1 MMGSVNQKAILKEI
15 KRRVQAVQEA
25 EARPKFDLTNHL
37 FPKQLDF
44 VNDPSKRKS
53 AVCSRR
59 SGKSEAC
66 VGDLIN
72 TCNSEPNVNCAYI
85 TLTRVSAKKIIW
97 RIIKRVLKEYQIPVS
112 KIDEGELSVEFANG
126 SMLYISGAKD
136 ASEIE
141 KFRGMSLRKVY
152 IDEGQSFRSYI
163 KELID
168 DIIDPATWDVD
179 GTICLIGT
187 PGAVPVGFFHDI
199 THSDGWSN
207 HKWTIFDNPFIKLK
221 SKKDP
226 EEILK
231 QTLIQRGVDR
241 TDPSIQREFFGNWT
255 ADTNSL
261 VFRFNKS
268 RNIILQLPPK
278 LTYIFG
284 IDLGYNDA
292 DAIAVL
298 GYENTTGRVYLVEE
312 FVKNKLGISDL
323 VLEIERLKEKYEPVK
338 MVMDAG
344 ALGKKIQEEIR
355 TRHGIPIEAAD
366 KNRKLEFIELMNDDL
381 RTEKLLALPGSR
393 FEEDCLLVQWNRED
407 PVKPKIS
414 DMYHSD
420 ICDAVLYAWRECRHY
435 FKVDVPKPLHRD
447 SDAYMD
453 ALEAKEAEAME
464 AKLRGDTEDWGV
476 EDDDLNNVFGDDD
489 DFGF

>member
-1 MMGSVNQKAILKEI
+1 MSSGVSDKAILKEI
-15 KRRVQAVQEA
+15 KRRVQAAQEA
-25 EARPKFDLTNHL
+25 EARPKFELNQHL
-37 FPKQLDF
+37 FPKQLEF
-44 VNDPSKRKS
+44 VKDPAKRKS

-66 VGDLIN
+66 VGDLVE
-72 TCNSEPNVNCAYI
+72 TCNSEPNINCAYI

-97 RIIKRVLKEYQIPVS
+97 RILKRVLNDYQIATK
-112 KIDEGELSVEFANG
+112 KIDESELSIEFANG

-136 ASEIE
+136 SSEIE

-152 IDEGQSFRSYI
+152 IDEGQSFRGYI

-207 HKWTIFDNPFIKLK
+207 HKWTIFDNPFIKIK

-226 EEILK
+226 QEILE
-231 QTLIQRGVDR
+231 QTLKQRGVDR

-261 VFRFNKS
+261 VFRFNKD
-268 RNIILQLPPK
+268 RNTTLTLPK
-278 LTYIFG
+278 DLLYIFG
-284 IDLGYNDA
+284 IDLGYNDS

-298 GYENTTGRVYLVEE
+298 GYSMATNKVYLVEE
-312 FVKNKLGISDL
+312 FVKNKLGITDL
-323 VLEIERLKEKYEPVK
+323 VLEIERLKLKYDPVK

-355 TRHGIPIEAAD
+355 TRHAIPVEAAD
-366 KNRKLEFIELMNDDL
+366 KNRKLEFIELLNDDL
-381 RTEKLLALPGSR
+381 RTQRLMAIPSTR

-407 PVKPKIS
+407 PTKPKVS

-420 ICDAVLYAWRECRHY
+420 ICDAVLYGWREAKHY
-435 FKVDVPKPLHRD
+435 IKNELVAKPIDGSPEWL
-447 SDAYMD
+447 A
-453 ALEAKEAEAME
+453 ALEEREVEAFEAQE
-464 AKLRGDTEDWGV
+464 RGDTDNWGV
-476 EDDDLNNVFGDDD
+476 DDSDLKTAFGSDDTD
-489 DFGF
+489 WF

>member
-1 MMGSVNQKAILKEI
+1 MQKSITEKAIQKEL
-15 KRRVQAVQEA
+15 KRRLEAAKEA
-25 EARPKFDLTNHL
+25 EQRPKFDLATHL
-37 FPKQLDF
+37 FPRQLEF
-44 VNDPSKRKS
+44 INDPSKRKS

-66 VGDLIN
+66 AGDLLN
-72 TCNSEPNVNCAYI
+72 TCHNEPGVNCVYI

-97 RIIKRVLKEYQIPVS
+97 RIIKRVLNDYKLPVK
-112 KIDEGELSVEFANG
+112 KIDESELSIEFENG
-126 SMLYISGAKD
+126 SMLYVSGAKD

-152 IDEGQSFRSYI
+152 IDEGQSFRPYL

-187 PGAVPVGFFHDI
+187 PGAVPVGYFYDI

-226 EEILK
+226 QEILEH
-231 QTLIQRGVDR
+231 TLKQRGVDKS
-241 TDPSIQREFFGNWT
+241 DPSVQREFFGNWT

-261 VFRFNKS
+261 VYRFDKV
-268 RNIILQLPPK
+268 RNTVFELPK
-278 LTYIFG
+278 DLTYIFG
-284 IDLGYNDA
+284 IDLGYNDS

-298 GYENTTGRVYLVEE
+298 GYSYSANKVYLVEE
-312 FVKNKLGISDL
+312 FVKNKLGITDL
-323 VLEIERLKEKYEPVK
+323 VNEIERLKDKYGPVK

-355 TRHGIPIEAAD
+355 TRHAIPVEAAD
-366 KNRKLEFIELMNDDL
+366 KNRKLEFIELLNDDL
-381 RTEKLLALPGSR
+381 RTQRLLAVPKSR
-393 FEEDCLLVQWNRED
+393 FEEDCLLVQWDRTD
-407 PVKPKIS
+407 PTKPKIS
-414 DMYHSD
+414 DTYHSD
-420 ICDAVLYAWRECRHY
+420 ICDAVLYAWRECKHY
-435 FKVDVPKPLHRD
+435 IKQDTPSKAPAKNTQ
-447 SDAYMD
+447 AYMD
-453 ALEAKEAEAME
+453 QLEAQEAEALE
-464 AKLRGDTEDWGV
+464 RSKNGEIDDWGV
-476 EDDDLNNVFGDDD
+476 EQEDLDSLFEDPIE
-489 DFGF
+489 DF

>member
-1 MMGSVNQKAILKEI
+1 MSSDVSTKALQNEI
-15 KRRVQAVQEA
+15 KRRVQEA
-25 EARPKFDLTNHL
+25 QLAEQRPKFNLSDHL
-37 FPKQLDF
+37 FPRQLDF
-44 VNDPSKRKS
+44 VNDPAKRKS

-66 VGDLIN
+66 VGDLVS
-72 TCNSEPNVNCAYI
+72 TCDSEPNVNCAYI

-97 RIIKRVLKEYQIPVS
+97 RIIKRVLKDYAIAVT
-112 KIDEGELSVEFANG
+112 KIDEAELSIEFKNG

-152 IDEGQSFRSYI
+152 IDEGQSFRPYI

-187 PGAVPVGFFHDI
+187 PGPVPVGFFYDT

-207 HKWTIFDNPFIKLK
+207 HKWTLFDNPFIKLK

-226 EEILK
+226 QEILE
-231 QTLIQRGVDR
+231 QTLKQRGVDKS
-241 TDPSIQREFFGNWT
+241 DPSIQREFFGTWT

-261 VFRFNKS
+261 VFRFDKM
-268 RNIILQLPPK
+268 RNTTLSIPNDLM
-278 LTYIFG
+278 YIFG
-284 IDLGYNDA
+284 IDLGYNDS

-298 GYENTTGRVYLVEE
+298 GYSMATNKVYLVEE
-312 FVKNKLGISDL
+312 FVKNKLGITDL
-323 VLEIERLKEKYEPVK
+323 VNEIERLRSKYDPVK

-355 TRHGIPIEAAD
+355 TRHAIPVEAAD
-366 KNRKLEFIELMNDDL
+366 KNRKLEFIELLNDDL
-381 RTEKLLALPGSR
+381 RTAKFQAIPKSR
-393 FEEDCLLVQWNRED
+393 FEEDCLLVQWNWDD
-407 PVKPKIS
+407 PAKPKIS

-420 ICDAVLYAWRECRHY
+420 ICDAVLYAWREAKHY
-435 FKVDVPKPLHRD
+435 IKQDTKPALINGT
-447 SDAYMD
+447 AEWMEAQE
-453 ALEAKEAEAME
+453 ALEME
-464 AKLRGDTEDWGV
+464 AFERAERGHEEFGVSDEDLRGA
-476 EDDDLNNVFGDDD
+476 FGE
-489 DFGF
+489 

>member
-1 MMGSVNQKAILKEI
+1 MSADLQKRAILKEI
-15 KRRVQAVQEA
+15 QKRVHAAKEA
-25 EARPKFDLTNHL
+25 EAAPKFDLTQHL
-37 FPKQLDF
+37 FPKQLEF
-44 VNDPSKRKS
+44 VNDPAKRKS

-66 VGDLIN
+66 VGDLLN
-72 TCNSEPNVNCAYI
+72 TCSTEPNINCAYI

-97 RIIKRVLKEYQIPVS
+97 RIIKRVLKDYKISVS
-112 KIDEGELSVEFANG
+112 KIDEGELSIEFTNG

-136 ASEIE
+136 SSEIE

-152 IDEGQSFRSYI
+152 IDEGQSFRPYI
-163 KELID
+163 QELID

-187 PGAVPVGFFHDI
+187 PGAVPVGFFYDV
-199 THSDGWSN
+199 THSPGWSN

-226 EEILK
+226 EEILA
-231 QTLIQRGVDR
+231 QTLKQRGVDR
-241 TDPSIQREFFGNWT
+241 TDPSIQREFFGNWKP
-255 ADTNSL
+255 DSNSL
-261 VFRFNKS
+261 VFRFDKNLNTTLS
-268 RNIILQLPPK
+268 VPGK

-292 DAIAVL
+292 DAIAVI
-298 GYENTTGRVYLVEE
+298 GYSYETNKVYLVEE
-312 FVKNKLGISDL
+312 FVKNKLGITDL
-323 VLEIERLKEKYEPVK
+323 VNEIERLRQKYEPVK

-355 TRHGIPIEAAD
+355 TRHAIPVEAAD
-366 KNRKLEFIELMNDDL
+366 KNRKFEFIELLNDDL
-381 RTEKLLALPGSR
+381 RTGKFAALPKSR

-407 PVKPKIS
+407 PTRPKVS

-420 ICDAVLYAWRECRHY
+420 ICDAVLYAWREAKHY
-435 FKVDVPKPLHRD
+435 FKHEPIVEHHRD

-453 ALEAKEAEAME
+453 ALEAKEAEE
-464 AKLRGDTEDWGV
+464 LERKLAGHDQDWGV
-476 EDDDLNNVFGDDD
+476 DQGDLEYAFGESD
-489 DFGF
+489 